1 MPAAGSARHRVA
13 AVAWA
18 LAFVVVGYFAV
29 TNTVTVLFGFL
40 ASRASWLADG
50 PVGPSLIQAAVGVG
64 VFWPL
69 SWLIGRRRLKLT
81 PDQLGWAPS
90 RVGVQG
96 FGKGFIVA
104 IAIGAVAVI
113 AGLPANS
120 TWVFDGGTLAEY
132 FGRLLTLALVLLP
145 AALFEELAFRGVLVA
160 GLIQG
165 LGRVSGVGVGAV
177 LFALAHRNNPGV
189 TPLALGNIALAGIF
203 LGATFLARGGL
214 WTATGAHLGWN
225 LALAGSGAAVSGL
238 PFEIPWVDFI
248 PGEPSWLT
256 GGLFGPEGGLLA
268 TGALVLGT
276 VVVVRWPE
284 FREAR

>member
-1 MPAAGSARHRVA
+1 VPAAGSARHRVA